1 MARTLFGWVGEP
13 GGGLTEDEKVQPFC
27 GPWNAHLLAA
37 LSERASTQ
45 APHLLSHV
53 THGPAGCC
61 LLHHKE
67 LRRGGNLTLAGHLT
81 PALPPRLQ
89 VALASAGSGDVDAL
103 HSAYVRSGGPAPA
116 QSSSHTGLIVLLV
129 CAGLLVAAGGA
140 FAWFRLARPRLLG
153 APRGEYVPMAS
164 LEEGADYRPPHG
176 QGN

>member
-1 MARTLFGWVGEP
+1 M
-13 GGGLTEDEKVQPFC
+13 
-27 GPWNAHLLAA
+27 
-37 LSERASTQ
+37 
-45 APHLLSHV
+45 
-53 THGPAGCC
+53 CC
-61 LLHHKE
+61 SIE
-67 LRRGGNLTLAGHLT
+67 LRRGGNLTLAGNLT